1 MIITCT
7 LVLIPPISWN
17 LSWQYL
23 TLLFLTLKSIKS
35 DFGDDSILFYCSL
48 STKSDCELCFLEYMI
63 STLITEIDL
72 IKIDNEFTLV
82 QHVQVMLLF
91 QVPEP
96 VLTKFCDA
104 IWLSELDHRLFW

>member
-1 MIITCT
+1 
-7 LVLIPPISWN
+7 
-17 LSWQYL
+17 
-23 TLLFLTLKSIKS
+23 
-35 DFGDDSILFYCSL
+35 
-48 STKSDCELCFLEYMI
+48 MI
-63 STLITEIDL
+63 STLITELDL